1 MKSVYKVVWIIFL
14 TVFIVACSTKNGVEV
29 QTKEDISDLS
39 SIPQDVRQ
47 YSSELDENLT
57 KVSQSEFEKQYFSVW
72 NSPTT
77 LGDKDSVQ
85 WAFNTF
91 KFGKSYAENL
101 QLHDQEF
108 FDAMKSNS
116 NFESYLDLSERA
128 ITLREVNVRAF
139 PTQRPLLR
147 DPQRAG
153 EGFPFDYL
161 QNSTIHANKPLLV
174 THYSKDREWVHV
186 FSSFAYGWVKASDIA
201 FLEKRHTN
209 LWQKA
214 EQILVTKE
222 NEPIYSLKGE
232 FLFKSKIGMMFAL
245 IDENESE
252 YIVLTVSSYKNSQP
266 LFLKSKISKQSAH
279 KGILSF
285 NTENM
290 DLIVD
295 EMLKSNYGWGGMYGQ
310 RDCSSTL
317 RDLYTPFG
325 IWLPRNSYQQS
336 KVGDVL
342 SLEELSDEEKIAT
355 IKDKAIPFKSL
366 LYKKGHIVLYVGT
379 FNDEIIIFQN
389 TWGIRTKESDTE
401 GRFIIGKTIFST
413 LSVGENLKNYDD
425 EAGLLKNLTSMNTL
439 R

>member
-1 MKSVYKVVWIIFL
+1 MRILWIVFL
-14 TVFIVACSTKNGVEV
+14 TVFIVGCSSKSGVDV
-29 QTKEDISDLS
+29 KTQKGLSDLS

-47 YSSELDENLT
+47 YSSALDKNST
-57 KVSQSEFEKQYFSVW
+57 NISQSKFEKAYFGVW
-72 NSPTT
+72 NSPRT

-85 WAFNTF
+85 WAFDTF

-101 QLHDQEF
+101 QLHKQEF
-108 FDAMKSNS
+108 FDKMKSNS
-116 NFESYLDLSERA
+116 NFENYLTLNKRA
-128 ITLREVNVRAF
+128 ITLKEVNVRAF
-139 PTQRPLLR
+139 PTNRPLLR

-174 THYSKDREWVHV
+174 THYSKDREWAHV
-186 FSSFAYGWVKASDIA
+186 FSSFAYGWVKVNEIA
-201 FLEKRHTN
+201 FLEKRYTD

-214 EQILVTKE
+214 EQILVIKE
-222 NEPIYSLKGE
+222 NIPIYSLKGE

-245 IDENESE
+245 IDEDESE
-252 YIVLTVSSYKNSQP
+252 YTVLTVSSYKNREP
-266 LFLKSKISKQSAH
+266 LFLKSKISKRNAH
-279 KGILSF
+279 KGILAF
-285 NTENM
+285 NTQNM
-290 DLIVD
+290 DLVVD
-295 EMLKSNYGWGGMYGQ
+295 EILGSNYGWGGMYGQ

-336 KVGDVL
+336 KIGDIL
-342 SLEELSDEEKIAT
+342 SLKELSNEEKIAT
-355 IKDKAIPFKSL
+355 IKEKAIPFKTL

-379 FNDEIIIFQN
+379 FNDEVVVFQN
-389 TWGIRTKESDTE
+389 TWGIKTKENGVE

-413 LSVGENLKNYDD
+413 LSIGENLKNYDA

>member
-1 MKSVYKVVWIIFL
+1 MRVLWIIFL
-14 TVFIVACSTKNGVEV
+14 TVFIVGCSTKSDVEV
-29 QTKEDISDLS
+29 KIEKGDSNLS
-39 SIPQDVRQ
+39 IVPQNIRQ
-47 YSSELDENLT
+47 YSSELDATST
-57 KVSQSEFEKQYFSVW
+57 KVSQSKFEKQYFSIW

-101 QLHDQEF
+101 QLHNQEF
-108 FDAMKSNS
+108 FDDMKNNSDFENYLSSNK
-116 NFESYLDLSERA
+116 RA
-128 ITLREVNVRAF
+128 ISLKEVNVRAF
-139 PTQRPLLR
+139 PTDRPLLR
-147 DPQRAG
+147 DPKKAG

-174 THYSKDREWVHV
+174 THYSKDREWVHI
-186 FSSFAYGWVKASDIA
+186 FSSFAYGWVKVNEIA
-201 FLEKRHTN
+201 FLEKKYTD

-222 NEPIYSLKGE
+222 NEPIYSLKGK

-245 IDENESE
+245 IDENETE
-252 YIVLTVSSYKNSQP
+252 YTILTVSSYKNTQP
-266 LFLKSKISKQSAH
+266 LFLKSKISKRNAH

-285 NTENM
+285 STKNM

-295 EMLKSNYGWGGMYGQ
+295 EMLESNYGWGGMYGQ

-317 RDLYTPFG
+317 RDFYAPFG

-336 KVGDVL
+336 KIGDVL
-342 SLEELSDEEKIAT
+342 SLKELSDEEKIIT
-355 IKDKAIPFKSL
+355 IKEKAIPFKTL

-379 FNDEIIIFQN
+379 FNDEIIVFQN
-389 TWGIRTKESDTE
+389 TWGIRTKENGVE

-413 LSVGENLKNYDD
+413 LSIGENLKDYD
-425 EAGLLKNLTSMNTL
+425 EESGLLKNLTSMNTL
-439 R
+439 H

>member
-1 MKSVYKVVWIIFL
+1 LRILWIVFL
-14 TVFIVACSTKNGVEV
+14 TVFIVGCSSKSGVEV
-29 QTKEDISDLS
+29 KTQKRLSDLS

-47 YSSELDENLT
+47 YSSALDKNST
-57 KVSQSEFEKQYFSVW
+57 NISQSKFEKAYFGVW
-72 NSPTT
+72 NSPRT

-85 WAFNTF
+85 WAFDTF

-101 QLHDQEF
+101 QLHKQEF
-108 FDAMKSNS
+108 FDKMKSNS
-116 NFESYLDLSERA
+116 NFENYLTLNKRA
-128 ITLREVNVRAF
+128 ITLKEVNVRAF
-139 PTQRPLLR
+139 PTNRPLLR

-174 THYSKDREWVHV
+174 THYSKDREWAHV
-186 FSSFAYGWVKASDIA
+186 FSSFAYGWVKVNEIA
-201 FLEKRHTN
+201 FLEKRYTD

-214 EQILVTKE
+214 EQILVIKE
-222 NEPIYSLKGE
+222 NIPIYSLKGE

-245 IDENESE
+245 IDEDESE
-252 YIVLTVSSYKNSQP
+252 YTVLTVSSYKNREP
-266 LFLKSKISKQSAH
+266 LFLKSKISKRNAH
-279 KGILSF
+279 KGILAF
-285 NTENM
+285 NTQNM
-290 DLIVD
+290 DLVVD
-295 EMLKSNYGWGGMYGQ
+295 EILGSNYGWGGMYGQ

-336 KVGDVL
+336 KIGDIL
-342 SLEELSDEEKIAT
+342 SLKELSNEEKIAT
-355 IKDKAIPFKSL
+355 IKEKAIPFKTL

-379 FNDEIIIFQN
+379 FNDEVVVFQN
-389 TWGIRTKESDTE
+389 TWGIKTKENGVE

-413 LSVGENLKNYDD
+413 LSIGENLKNYDA

>member
-1 MKSVYKVVWIIFL
+1 MRVLWIIFL
-14 TVFIVACSTKNGVEV
+14 TVFIVGCSTKSDVEV
-29 QTKEDISDLS
+29 KIEKGDSNLS
-39 SIPQDVRQ
+39 IVPQNIRQ
-47 YSSELDENLT
+47 YSSELDATST
-57 KVSQSEFEKQYFSVW
+57 KVSQSKFEKQYFSIW

-101 QLHDQEF
+101 QLHNQEF
-108 FDAMKSNS
+108 FDEMKNNS
-116 NFESYLDLSERA
+116 DFENYLSLNKRA
-128 ITLREVNVRAF
+128 ISLKEVNVRAF
-139 PTQRPLLR
+139 PTDRPLLR
-147 DPQRAG
+147 DPQKAG

-161 QNSTIHANKPLLV
+161 QNSTVHANKPLLV
-174 THYSKDREWVHV
+174 THYSKDREWVHI
-186 FSSFAYGWVKASDIA
+186 FSSFAYGWVKVNEIT
-201 FLEKRHTN
+201 FLEKKYTD

-214 EQILVTKE
+214 EQILITKE
-222 NEPIYSLKGE
+222 NEPIYSLNGE

-245 IDENESE
+245 IDENETE
-252 YIVLTVSSYKNSQP
+252 YTVLTVSSYKSTQP
-266 LFLKSKISKQSAH
+266 LFLKSKISKQSAN

-285 NTENM
+285 STENM

-295 EMLKSNYGWGGMYGQ
+295 EMLESNYGWGGMYGQ

-342 SLEELSDEEKIAT
+342 SLEELSDEEKITT
-355 IKDKAIPFKSL
+355 IKEKAIPFKTL

-379 FNDEIIIFQN
+379 FNDEIIVFQN
-389 TWGIRTKESDTE
+389 TWGIRTKENGVE

-413 LSVGENLKNYDD
+413 LFIGENLKDYDA

>member
-1 MKSVYKVVWIIFL
+1 LQILWIVFL
-14 TVFIVACSTKNGVEV
+14 TVFIVGCSPKSSVEV
-29 QTKEDISDLS
+29 KVQKKGVSDLFS
-39 SIPQDVRQ
+39 VPQDVRQ

-101 QLHDQEF
+101 QLHNQEF
-108 FDAMKSNS
+108 FDEMKSNS
-116 NFESYLDLSERA
+116 NFENYLTLNKRA
-128 ITLREVNVRAF
+128 LTLKELNIRAF
-139 PTQRPLLR
+139 PTDRPLLR
-147 DPQRAG
+147 DPQKAG

-161 QNSTIHANKPLLV
+161 QNSAIHANKPLLA
-174 THYSKDREWVHV
+174 THYSKDKAWVHI
-186 FSSFAYGWVKASDIA
+186 FSSFAYGWVKVNEIV
-201 FLEKRHTN
+201 FLEKKYTD

-214 EQILVTKE
+214 EQILITKE
-222 NEPIYSLKGE
+222 NEPIYSSSGE

-245 IDENESE
+245 IDEDESE
-252 YIVLTVSSYKNSQP
+252 YTVLTVSSYKNRQP
-266 LFLKSKISKQSAH
+266 LFLKSKISKRSAH

-285 NTENM
+285 STKNINM
-290 DLIVD
+290 IVD
-295 EMLKSNYGWGGMYGQ
+295 EMMKSNYGWGGMYGQ

-342 SLEELSDEEKIAT
+342 SLEGLSDEEKIAT
-355 IKDKAIPFKSL
+355 IKEKAIPFKTL
-366 LYKKGHIVLYVGT
+366 LYKKGHIVLYVGI
-379 FNDEIIIFQN
+379 FNDEIIVFQN
-389 TWGIRTKESDTE
+389 TWGIRTKENGVE

-413 LSVGENLKNYDD
+413 LSIGENLKEYDM
-425 EAGLLKNLTSMNTL
+425 EAGLLKNLKSMNTL
-439 R
+439 L

>member
-1 MKSVYKVVWIIFL
+1 MQILWIVFL
-14 TVFIVACSTKNGVEV
+14 TVFIVGCSPKSSVEV
-29 QTKEDISDLS
+29 KVQKKGVSDLFS
-39 SIPQDVRQ
+39 VPQDVRQ

-101 QLHDQEF
+101 QLHNQEF
-108 FDAMKSNS
+108 FDEMKSNS
-116 NFESYLDLSERA
+116 NFENYLTLNKRA
-128 ITLREVNVRAF
+128 LTLKELNIRAF
-139 PTQRPLLR
+139 PTDRPLLR
-147 DPQRAG
+147 DPQKAG

-161 QNSTIHANKPLLV
+161 QNSAIHANKPLLA
-174 THYSKDREWVHV
+174 THYSKDKAWVHI
-186 FSSFAYGWVKASDIA
+186 FSSFAYGWVKVNEIV
-201 FLEKRHTN
+201 FLEKKYTD

-214 EQILVTKE
+214 EQILITKE
-222 NEPIYSLKGE
+222 NEPIYSSSGE

-245 IDENESE
+245 IDEDESE
-252 YIVLTVSSYKNSQP
+252 YTVLTVSSYKNRQP
-266 LFLKSKISKQSAH
+266 LFLKSKISKRSAH
-279 KGILSF
+279 KGILLLSTK
-285 NTENM
+285 NINI
-290 DLIVD
+290 IVD
-295 EMLKSNYGWGGMYGQ
+295 EMMKSNYGWGGMYGQ

-342 SLEELSDEEKIAT
+342 SLEGLSDEEKIAT
-355 IKDKAIPFKSL
+355 IKEKAIPFKTL
-366 LYKKGHIVLYVGT
+366 LYKKGHIVLYVGI
-379 FNDEIIIFQN
+379 FNDEIIVFQN
-389 TWGIRTKESDTE
+389 TWGIRTKENGVE

-413 LSVGENLKNYDD
+413 LSIGENLKEYDA
-425 EAGLLKNLTSMNTL
+425 EAGLLKNLKSMNTL
-439 R
+439 L

>member
-1 MKSVYKVVWIIFL
+1 MRVLWVVFL
-14 TVFIVACSTKNGVEV
+14 TVFIVGCSTKSSVEV
-29 QTKEDISDLS
+29 KTQESVNDLS
-39 SIPQDVRQ
+39 LIPQDVRQ
-47 YSSELDENLT
+47 YSSELGESLT
-57 KVSQSEFEKQYFSVW
+57 KVNQSEFEKQYFNVW

-91 KFGKSYAENL
+91 KFGKSYSENL

-108 FDAMKSNS
+108 FDEMKDNS
-116 NFESYLDLSERA
+116 NFENYLKLNKRA
-128 ITLREVNVRAF
+128 LTLKDVNVRAF
-139 PTQRPLLR
+139 PTDRPLLR

-161 QNSTIHANKPLLV
+161 QNSTIHANKPLLI
-174 THYSKDREWVHV
+174 THYSKDKEWVHA
-186 FSSFAYGWVKASDIA
+186 FSSFAYGWVKVNEIS
-201 FLEKRHTN
+201 FLEKRHTD

-214 EQILVTKE
+214 EQVLVTKE
-222 NEPIYSLKGE
+222 NESIYSLEGE

-245 IDENESE
+245 IDESESE
-252 YIVLTVSSYKNSQP
+252 YTVLTVSSYKNTQP
-266 LFLKSKISKQSAH
+266 LFIKSKISKQSAH
-279 KGILSF
+279 KGVLSF
-285 NTENM
+285 NTKNM
-290 DLIVD
+290 DLIID

-336 KVGDVL
+336 KIGDVL
-342 SLEELSDEEKIAT
+342 SLEELSDEEKIST
-355 IKDKAIPFKSL
+355 IKEKAIPFKTL

-379 FNDEIIIFQN
+379 FNDEIVVFQN
-389 TWGIRTKESDTE
+389 TWGIRTKENGVE

-413 LSVGENLKNYDD
+413 LSVGENLKDYD
-425 EAGLLKNLTSMNTL
+425 EKAGLLKNLTSMNTL

>member
-1 MKSVYKVVWIIFL
+1 MRILWIVFL
-14 TVFIVACSTKNGVEV
+14 TVFIVGCSSKSGVDV
-29 QTKEDISDLS
+29 KTQKGLSDLS

-47 YSSELDENLT
+47 YSSALDKNST
-57 KVSQSEFEKQYFSVW
+57 NISQSKFEKAYFGVW

-77 LGDKDSVQ
+77 LGNKDSVQ
-85 WAFNTF
+85 WAFDTF

-101 QLHDQEF
+101 QLHKQEF
-108 FDAMKSNS
+108 FDKMKSNS
-116 NFESYLDLSERA
+116 NFENYLTLNKRA
-128 ITLREVNVRAF
+128 ITLKEVNVRAF
-139 PTQRPLLR
+139 PTIRPLLR

-174 THYSKDREWVHV
+174 THYSKDREWAHV
-186 FSSFAYGWVKASDIA
+186 FSSFAYGWVKVNEIA
-201 FLEKRHTN
+201 FLEKRYTD

-214 EQILVTKE
+214 EQILVIKE
-222 NEPIYSLKGE
+222 NIPIYSLKGE

-245 IDENESE
+245 IDEDESE
-252 YIVLTVSSYKNSQP
+252 YTVLTVSSYKNREP
-266 LFLKSKISKQSAH
+266 LFLKSKISKRNAH
-279 KGILSF
+279 KGILAF
-285 NTENM
+285 NTQNM
-290 DLIVD
+290 DLVVD
-295 EMLKSNYGWGGMYGQ
+295 EILGSNYGWGGMYGQ

-336 KVGDVL
+336 KIGDIL
-342 SLEELSDEEKIAT
+342 SLKELSNEEKIAT
-355 IKDKAIPFKSL
+355 IKEKAIPFKTL

-379 FNDEIIIFQN
+379 FNDEVVVFQN
-389 TWGIRTKESDTE
+389 TWGIKTKENGVE

-413 LSVGENLKNYDD
+413 LSIGENLKNYDA

>member
-1 MKSVYKVVWIIFL
+1 MRILWIVFL
-14 TVFIVACSTKNGVEV
+14 TVFIVGCSSKSGVDV
-29 QTKEDISDLS
+29 KTQKGLSDLS

-57 KVSQSEFEKQYFSVW
+57 NISQSKFEKAYFSVW
-72 NSPTT
+72 NSPRT

-85 WAFNTF
+85 WAFDTF

-101 QLHDQEF
+101 QLHKQEF
-108 FDAMKSNS
+108 FDKMKSNS
-116 NFESYLDLSERA
+116 NFENYLTLNKRA
-128 ITLREVNVRAF
+128 ITLKEVNVRAF
-139 PTQRPLLR
+139 PTNRPLLR

-174 THYSKDREWVHV
+174 THYSKDREWAHI
-186 FSSFAYGWVKASDIA
+186 FSSFAYGWVKVNEIA
-201 FLEKRHTN
+201 FLEKRYTD

-214 EQILVTKE
+214 EQILVIKE
-222 NEPIYSLKGE
+222 NIPIYSLKGE

-245 IDENESE
+245 IDEDESE
-252 YIVLTVSSYKNSQP
+252 YTVLTVSSYKNREP
-266 LFLKSKISKQSAH
+266 LFLKSKISKRNAH
-279 KGILSF
+279 KGILAF
-285 NTENM
+285 NTQNM
-290 DLIVD
+290 DLVVD
-295 EMLKSNYGWGGMYGQ
+295 EILGSNYGWGGMYGQ

-336 KVGDVL
+336 KIGDIL
-342 SLEELSDEEKIAT
+342 SLKELSNEEKIAT
-355 IKDKAIPFKSL
+355 IKEKAIPFKTL

-379 FNDEIIIFQN
+379 FNDEVVVFQN
-389 TWGIRTKESDTE
+389 TWGIKTKENGVE

-413 LSVGENLKNYDD
+413 LSIGENLKNYDA